1 MPTRRRLAAIGS
13 TRERPGDQCDRRRD
27 GGDDEEI
34 VGATGAEFPI
44 GVESHD
50 VIIVV
55 GVSASSD
62 PVQNLET
69 LVVERDKG
77 VVTITFNRPASKNS
91 VNGVMWAELIDVLNA
106 SQHNGDDRVVVFTG
120 AGGEFCSGADLSSIG
135 SRDGQS
141 KARQHGHYYYSMREV
156 STAILAIHRLPQPTI
171 AKVRGVAV
179 GAGCNM
185 ALGCD
190 LVVASETARFSE
202 IFAKRGLSLDFGGSW
217 ILPRRVGLHR
227 AKELALFG
235 DIISAADARELG
247 LVNRVLPDGEL
258 DAFVDEWA
266 KRLAAGPPIALALT
280 KRMLNNAMNV
290 TMEEALDDVGAAQT
304 VNFATK
310 DTLEAMEAFMQKRE
324 PKFKGY

>member
-44 GVESHD
+44 GVESHGF
-50 VIIVV
+50 IIVHV
-55 GVSASSD
+55 VSASSD

-106 SQHNGDDRVVVFTG
+106 IQHNGDDRVVVFTG

-135 SRDGQS
+135 SRDGQT

-156 STAILAIHRLPQPTI
+156 TTAIMAIHRLPQPTI

-179 GAGCNM
+179 GVGCNI
-185 ALGCD
+185 AFGCD
-190 LVVASETARFSE
+190 LVVASNTARFSE
-202 IFAKRGLSLDFGGSW
+202 IFSKRGLSVDGGGSW
-217 ILPRRVGLHR
+217 VLPRRVGLHR
-227 AKELALFG
+227 AKELAFFADILSAEEADRFG
-235 DIISAADARELG
+235 L
-247 LVNRVLPDGEL
+247 LNRVVPDAEL
-258 DAFVDEWA
+258 DAFVADWCE
-266 KRLAAGPPIALALT
+266 KLLALPPIALAQS
-280 KRMLNNAMNV
+280 KRMLNNAMQV
-290 TMEEALDDVGAAQT
+290 TMEEALDDEGIAQS
-304 VNFATK
+304 VNFSTK
-310 DTLEAMEAFMQKRE
+310 DTAEAISAWLQKRT
-324 PKFKGY
+324 PTFKGR